1 MVRSGYRPIRPPR
14 TCLPGK
20 CAPPRAVV
28 SIARKV
34 CSVQCWKLRRRAVA
48 RFEYHACAST
58 LTVTETIVGI
68 VSDSPI
74 LIIVHCALTA
84 SRPTWCLGV
93 ACSSNRLP
101 RDVPPA
107 RPPAPTIMV
116 IADAPLDEEQRARVE
131 RTVGAGLSKIG
142 AEWDRGQVGSGSLVV
157 AYVTAVDETA
167 LRTQLVRPAKW
178 HSAWSV
184 RIPTDYRR
192 LSSEASLRAQ
202 NVPPGAQRAADNRIR
217 YSIRRIDAPRR
228 TRCGCC
234 GNTGAVGWDH
244 RVDR

>member
-1 MVRSGYRPIRPPR
+1 MVRNGYRPIRPPS
-14 TCLPGK
+14 TCLPGQ
-20 CAPPRAVV
+20 CALPRAVV

-34 CSVQCWKLRRRAVA
+34 CSSQCWKLRRRAVA

-58 LTVTETIVGI
+58 LTVTETIVGPGI

-74 LIIVHCALTA
+74 LIIVHCALFA
-84 SRPTWCLGV
+84 SRPTWYLGV
-93 ACSSNRLP
+93 SCSSNRLP

-131 RTVGAGLSKIG
+131 RTVGAGLSGIG

-202 NVPPGAQRAADNRIR
+202 NVPPGAQRAADNV
-217 YSIRRIDAPRR
+217 YGTAYDVRR
-228 TRCGCC
+228 TTE
-234 GNTGAVGWDH
+234 NSV
-244 RVDR
+244 RVLREH

>member
-1 MVRSGYRPIRPPR
+1 VVRSGYRPIRPPR

-234 GNTGAVGWDH
+234 GNTSAIGWDH